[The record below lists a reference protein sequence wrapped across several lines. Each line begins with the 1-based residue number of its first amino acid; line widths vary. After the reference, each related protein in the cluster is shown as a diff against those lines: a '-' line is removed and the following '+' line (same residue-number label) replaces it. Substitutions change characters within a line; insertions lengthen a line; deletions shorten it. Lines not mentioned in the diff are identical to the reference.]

1 MRMGTKGQVIC
12 GAGPHP
18 ISRDFPSIR
27 RRRDGFRVESSGRGI
42 SFSSVSASALPSTTP
57 TPDSG
62 QSPETA
68 SRLRWHR
75 RIHACWPGA
84 ALLSAVILGATISPR
99 GADSTPAAGT
109 TPGGLPVGTIVAFGG
124 PAASVPEAGGWLL
137 CDGRE
142 LGVLQYPELHA
153 VLRTAWGQGRNSG
166 TFLIPDLRGRFLRG
180 VNYAAPGEMRDPDR
194 DQRGTSGPG
203 GNSGNEV
210 GSLQED
216 AAGPHQHP
224 LSGVADAI
232 GQGAGAEWI
241 RFHGSKVPDESA
253 AVLSN
258 TWSIQPPGQAE
269 TRPRNVYVN
278 WIIRA
283 R

>member
-1 MRMGTKGQVIC
+1 MR
-12 GAGPHP
+12 
-18 ISRDFPSIR
+18 PSEIPSAAQSGIR
-27 RRRDGFRVESSGRGI
+27 SESSTTRPCGRRLIPPVSYGVMI
-42 SFSSVSASALPSTTP
+42 VSA
-57 TPDSG
+57 
-62 QSPETA
+62 
-68 SRLRWHR
+68 
-75 RIHACWPGA
+75 
-84 ALLSAVILGATISPR
+84 VVLGATLSPR
-99 GADSTPAAGT
+99 GADTSVPASSAAGI
-109 TPGGLPVGTIVAFGG
+109 LPVGTILAFAG
-124 PAASVPEAGGWLL
+124 PASTLPEAGGWLL

-142 LGVLQYPELHA
+142 LAATQHPELHA
-153 VLRTAWGQGRNSG
+153 VLGTAWGGGRNSG

-180 VNYAAPGEMRDPDR
+180 VNYAATGDFRDPDR

-210 GSLQED
+210 GTLQED

-224 LSGVADAI
+224 LSGVADAV
-232 GQGAGAEWI
+232 GQGGGAEWV
-241 RFHGSKVPDESA
+241 RFHASKVPDETA

-258 TWSIQPPGQAE
+258 TWSIQPPGPAE